1 MEIIVQG
8 TGKDTFVPDEAIFTI
23 QFVVK
28 GNSYDEVL
36 QEGVDHVEW
45 FIENIFLPNHFK
57 REDLKTRSFVIKE
70 DQKYNQETGQYVK
83 DGYSFHQMAS
93 FTMDYD
99 RKRIANL
106 FVSISKMATPPK
118 CIVHFG
124 IKEEEACRKSLITKA
139 YQDAY
144 KQALAI
150 ALASGKTLKDCQKVD
165 FNPFTTNYISPTRL
179 DSENIY
185 MERAGENTL
194 QRLENTFT
202 PEDIV
207 LTETLYCLWV
217 TI

>member
-1 MEIIVQG
+1 
-8 TGKDTFVPDEAIFTI
+8 
-23 QFVVK
+23 
-28 GNSYDEVL
+28 
-36 QEGVDHVEW
+36 
-45 FIENIFLPNHFK
+45 
-57 REDLKTRSFVIKE
+57 
-70 DQKYNQETGQYVK
+70 
-83 DGYSFHQMAS
+83 
-93 FTMDYD
+93 
-99 RKRIANL
+99 
-106 FVSISKMATPPK
+106 MATPPK

-194 QRLENTFT
+194 QRIENTFT